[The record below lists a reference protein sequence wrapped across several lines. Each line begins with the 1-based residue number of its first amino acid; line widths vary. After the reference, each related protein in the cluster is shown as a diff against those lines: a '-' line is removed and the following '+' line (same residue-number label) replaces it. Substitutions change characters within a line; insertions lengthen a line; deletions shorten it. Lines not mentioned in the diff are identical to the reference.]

1 MRKRSECAGKLT
13 GQTVPW
19 YLSYGGLSDC
29 VLCFVPLPACHRSC
43 FRCAGRSPHNCTACR
58 LSHVLLDGQCLSQC
72 PDGHFNQEGACTGEY
87 VRGWST
93 IPMPMF
99 VSIMQPDTVLR
110 HLILGTRVGL
120 YILVLNFQEWREQEK
135 FYSSCKKAQMRWKL
149 RLSFTLWMQWG
160 MNLMVI
166 IVETRSCRFQGIGVG
181 SGVWWDFRCFQPHFP
196 WLQCNRTERPLF
208 FPFDRSVWH
217 DFQWQRF

>member
-1 MRKRSECAGKLT
+1 MTLQMGILFCGIYDLINLGSSDACFAGHGLQKEACDMRKRSECAGKLT
-13 GQTVPW
+13 GQTAPW

-120 YILVLNFQEWREQEK
+120 YILVLNLQE
-135 FYSSCKKAQMRWKL
+135 
-149 RLSFTLWMQWG
+149 
-160 MNLMVI
+160 
-166 IVETRSCRFQGIGVG
+166 
-181 SGVWWDFRCFQPHFP
+181 
-196 WLQCNRTERPLF
+196 
-208 FPFDRSVWH
+208 
-217 DFQWQRF
+217 